1 MIDYIIMS
9 VLFVGALVGGLYLK
23 REAIRERE
31 RRKSAR
37 EAEEERRR
45 QVVDEWLRSRV
56 LHTMAQSGQPVSL
69 DQIPDQVRDAIE
81 SELFPPAP

>member
-1 MIDYIIMS
+1 MIDFIIMS

-37 EAEEERRR
+37 EAEEARRR
-45 QVVDEWLRSRV
+45 QVVDEWLRTRV
-56 LHTMAQSGQPVSL
+56 LHWLKRSGEPEAP
-69 DQIPDQVRDAIE
+69 DQIPQAVREAIDG
-81 SELFPPAP
+81 ELYPPTG

>member
-37 EAEEERRR
+37 EAEEARRR
-45 QVVDEWLRSRV
+45 QVLDEWLRSRI
-56 LHTMAQSGQPVSL
+56 LHTMAHSGQPSL
-69 DQIPDQVRDAIE
+69 DQIPDQVREVVE